1 MTISELH
8 FPQELSIIKK
18 TKVNGCSLMQYLKDD
33 VKNSILQA
41 ALSEFI
47 RHGYSNASMR
57 QIAKS
62 AGITTGNI
70 YRYFKNKE
78 DLFHE
83 LIQPVYEKFVQY
95 LMEIKDDF
103 DDSCCAIDTT
113 DPLDY
118 LRKVESTIVELFKE
132 SNVELRI
139 LLNLSS
145 GSSYEPVK
153 QELIQL
159 AAHILKKVFIP
170 GEDQQDQAMIE
181 ERNLA
186 HMLAGTLVEGVCIIL
201 RDHEDGETVRQL
213 VDELLRVYCAG
224 IISRLNI

>member
-1 MTISELH
+1 
-8 FPQELSIIKK
+8 
-18 TKVNGCSLMQYLKDD
+18 MQYLKDD

-41 ALSEFI
+41 ALSEFK

-57 QIAKS
+57 QIANT

-83 LIQPVYEKFVQY
+83 LIHPVYEKFVQY
-95 LMEIKDDF
+95 IMDIKDDF
-103 DDSCCAIDTT
+103 DHTCTKDTT
-113 DPLDY
+113 DPLHY

-139 LLNLSS
+139 LLNMSS

-159 AAHILKKVFIP
+159 AAHILMKVFIP
-170 GEDQQDQAMIE
+170 GEDQQDQARIE

-186 HMLAGTLVEGVCIIL
+186 HMLAETLVEGTCIIL
-201 RDHEDGETVRQL
+201 RDHEDGATVRQL
-213 VDELLRVYCAG
+213 VDELLRVYCVG
-224 IISRLNI
+224 IISKLNI

>member
-1 MTISELH
+1 
-8 FPQELSIIKK
+8 
-18 TKVNGCSLMQYLKDD
+18 MQYLKDD

-41 ALSEFI
+41 ALSEFK

-57 QIAKS
+57 QIANS

-83 LIQPVYEKFVQY
+83 LIHPVYEKFVQY
-95 LMEIKDDF
+95 ILEIKDDF
-103 DDSCCAIDTT
+103 DHNCTQCTA

-118 LRKVESTIVELFKE
+118 LRKVESTIVVLFKQ

-159 AAHILKKVFIP
+159 AAHILEKVFIP

-186 HMLAGTLVEGVCIIL
+186 HMLAGTLVEGLCIIL

-213 VDELLRVYCAG
+213 VDELLRVYCTG

>member
-1 MTISELH
+1 
-8 FPQELSIIKK
+8 
-18 TKVNGCSLMQYLKDD
+18 MQYLKDD

-41 ALSEFI
+41 ALSEFK

-57 QIAKS
+57 QIANT

-83 LIQPVYEKFVQY
+83 LIHPVYEKFVQY
-95 LMEIKDDF
+95 IMDIKDDF
-103 DDSCCAIDTT
+103 DHSCTKDST
-113 DPLDY
+113 DPLHY

-139 LLNLSS
+139 LLNMSS

-153 QELIQL
+153 QEFIQL
-159 AAHILKKVFIP
+159 AAHILMKVFIP
-170 GEDQQDQAMIE
+170 GEDQQDQARIE

-186 HMLAGTLVEGVCIIL
+186 HMLAETLVEGTCIIL
-201 RDHEDGETVRQL
+201 RDHEDGATVRQL
-213 VDELLRVYCAG
+213 VDELLRVYCVG
-224 IISRLNI
+224 IISKLNI

>member
-1 MTISELH
+1 M
-8 FPQELSIIKK
+8 KK

-41 ALSEFI
+41 ALSEFK

-57 QIAKS
+57 QIANS

-83 LIQPVYEKFVQY
+83 LIHPVYEKFVQY
-95 LMEIKDDF
+95 MIEIKDDL
-103 DDSCCAIDTT
+103 DDNCAIDTNN
-113 DPLDY
+113 PLDY

-139 LLNLSS
+139 LLNLSN

-159 AAHILKKVFIP
+159 AALILEQVFIP
-170 GEDQQDQAMIE
+170 GGDQQDKAMIE
-181 ERNLA
+181 KYNLA
-186 HMLAGTLVEGVCIIL
+186 HMLAGTLIEGACIIL

-213 VDELLRVYCAG
+213 VDELMRVYCAG
-224 IISRLNI
+224 IISRLKI

>member
-1 MTISELH
+1 
-8 FPQELSIIKK
+8 
-18 TKVNGCSLMQYLKDD
+18 MQYLKDD

-41 ALSEFI
+41 ALSEFM

-57 QIAKS
+57 QIANS

-83 LIQPVYEKFVQY
+83 LIHPVYEKFVQY
-95 LMEIKDDF
+95 IIEIKDDI
-103 DDSCCAIDTT
+103 DDSCAIDATN
-113 DPLDY
+113 PLDY
-118 LRKVESTIVELFKE
+118 LHKVESTIVELFKE
-132 SNVELRI
+132 SNAELRI

-170 GEDQQDQAMIE
+170 GEEQQDQAMIE

-224 IISRLNI
+224 IILRLNI